1 MFSQYFVSLCGVG
14 KDVGAFEGLVVV
26 YSVGRKVGLLVL
38 GAIDVG
44 EAVVGAVD
52 VGEAVV
58 GAVDVGEAVVG
69 AVDVG
74 AVVVGDK
81 VAGRNE
87 NRGLVIE
94 GCDMELQFWLS

>member
-1 MFSQYFVSLCGVG
+1 MSLIKPITKQKIQKAIKMYSQYFVSLCGVG

-38 GAIDVG
+38 RAI
-44 EAVVGAVD
+44 
-52 VGEAVV
+52 
-58 GAVDVGEAVVG
+58 DVGEAVVG

-87 NRGLVIE
+87 NCGLVIE
-94 GCDMELQFWLS
+94 GCDMELQFWLL